1 MNEIAY
7 MWFEESKKLEVGE
20 ALFIRVADK
29 KEQTALANVLHEEK
43 SIYALINPVHASQLF
58 INKVLKER
66 KQYVTIERKYRA
78 PFVAFFK
85 DSQGAFSKREVDP
98 DRYRILK
105 LMLKDRKSKD
115 EIEAVLNGLTEEE
128 IALYFPEEN
137 NIA

>member
-43 SIYALINPVHASQLF
+43 STYALINPVHASQLF

-85 DSQGAFSKREVDP
+85 DSQGTFSKREVDP

-105 LMLKDRKSKD
+105 LMLKDRKSKE

-137 NIA
+137 NLA